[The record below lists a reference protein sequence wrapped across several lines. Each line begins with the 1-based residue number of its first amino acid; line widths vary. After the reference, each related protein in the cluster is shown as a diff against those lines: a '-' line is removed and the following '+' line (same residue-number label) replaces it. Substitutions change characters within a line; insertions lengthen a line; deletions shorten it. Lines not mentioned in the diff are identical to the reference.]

1 MAEMKILFIGGVFA
15 KENENEI
22 IQNTK
27 TYVEYSANI
36 FQEKL
41 IKGFRENNVI
51 LMFCQRL

>member
-1 MAEMKILFIGGVFA
+1 MKILFIGGVFA

-41 IKGFRENNVI
+41 MVDCKIKLNN
-51 LMFCQRL
+51 